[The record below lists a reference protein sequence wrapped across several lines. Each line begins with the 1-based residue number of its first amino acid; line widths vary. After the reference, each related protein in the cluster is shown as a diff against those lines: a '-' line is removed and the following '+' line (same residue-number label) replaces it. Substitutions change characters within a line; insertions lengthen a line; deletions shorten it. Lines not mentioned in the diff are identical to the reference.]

1 MKNCIPFKIQKFVV
15 DTSIVCK
22 SNVQIFETT
31 ILTYSD
37 YAKFDLLKVTV

>member
-1 MKNCIPFKIQKFVV
+1 MKNCILFKIQKFVV
-15 DTSIVCK
+15 DASIVFK

-37 YAKFDLLKVTV
+37 DAKFDLLKVKV